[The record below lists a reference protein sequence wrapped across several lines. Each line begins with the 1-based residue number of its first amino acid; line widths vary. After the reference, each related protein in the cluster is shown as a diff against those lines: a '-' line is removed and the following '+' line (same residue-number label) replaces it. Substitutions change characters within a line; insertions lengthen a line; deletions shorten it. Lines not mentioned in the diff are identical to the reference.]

1 MIGQVEQ
8 YELKEAGVMQR
19 LWSGLV
25 PSSLRR
31 ETMASDAALSVG
43 IHPYGNHMCVF
54 ALCRD
59 FKLRIWSCQV
69 LWKYCNKYFS
79 KPVNS
84 PPSICLIFTSVVFFF
99 FCQNGLSNVSLI
111 LSLSRSHK

>member
-1 MIGQVEQ
+1 
-8 YELKEAGVMQR
+8 
-19 LWSGLV
+19 
-25 PSSLRR
+25 
-31 ETMASDAALSVG
+31 MASDATLSVG

-79 KPVNS
+79 KASKLSAKHLFN
-84 PPSICLIFTSVVFFF
+84 IHLCGFFF
-99 FCQNGLSNVSLI
+99 FLSKWSFKCISNPFTI
-111 LSLSRSHK
+111 KIP

>member
-79 KPVNS
+79 KASKLSAKHLFN
-84 PPSICLIFTSVVFFF
+84 IHLCGFFF

-111 LSLSRSHK
+111 LSLSRSHE

>member
-1 MIGQVEQ
+1 
-8 YELKEAGVMQR
+8 
-19 LWSGLV
+19 
-25 PSSLRR
+25 
-31 ETMASDAALSVG
+31 MASDATLSVG

-99 FCQNGLSNVSLI
+99 FFCQNGLSNVSLI